1 MRALLAIA
9 LREFAAF
16 FRSAAGWIICA
27 LFALLSAVVFL
38 VGFVPGEPATMRL
51 FFVLAGW
58 LTLLIAPAI
67 SMRLLAEE
75 RRTGT
80 LETLAS
86 APVSDWAVAFG
97 KALGGWA
104 CFLTILTPTLVFV
117 VVLERVA
124 DPERGPIVA
133 GYLGLA
139 LLGLTLIAMGLFF
152 SSLTRSQ
159 VAALLATAFVA
170 LLSQAAATLG
180 AQAAGRAG
188 MGWLQQTLYALA
200 LAPRMEDFGKGVVDT
215 GHVVFFLA
223 TSVWFTSLTAM
234 SLEMRRWR

>member
-9 LREFAAF
+9 RREFTAF
-16 FRSAAGWIICA
+16 YRSAAGWAISA
-27 LFALLSAVVFL
+27 LFALLSAAVFL

-75 RRTGT
+75 RRSGT

-86 APVSDWAVAFG
+86 APVSDWATAFG

-104 CFLTILTPTLVFV
+104 CFLSILTPTLAFV
-117 VVLERVA
+117 AVLERVA
-124 DPERGPIVA
+124 DPEPGPIVA

-139 LLGLTLIAMGLFF
+139 LLGAALTAMGLFF

-159 VAALLATAFVA
+159 VAALLATALVA
-170 LLSQAAATLG
+170 LLSQVAATLG

-188 MGWLQQTLYALA
+188 LAFLQQPLHALA
-200 LAPRMEDFGKGVVDT
+200 LAPRMEDFGKGVVDL

-223 TSVWFTSLTAM
+223 VGVWFTSLTAM
-234 SLEMRRWR
+234 TLEMRRWR